1 MVIVVLAALAVAAG
15 SPIAMVALGWLALEH
30 PAIELVVIAALAVP
44 GWLRRRRARPGP
56 DDEAA
61 FLLAMGSE
69 LSGGASLRTAL
80 VAAAQ
85 RSPRLDLA
93 PAARAAAA
101 GLPAATVAR
110 LLRSALSANGRI
122 ASASF
127 VLAAESGGPAATV
140 MQSLALRAARDGE
153 LQRER
158 RSLTAQ
164 ARASAWVV
172 AGLPAVLLVGT
183 VVSGR
188 LDSGGDPLLGV
199 IVVVGVGLQAAGVAV
214 VAAMLRGADR

>member
-1 MVIVVLAALAVAAG
+1 MVTVALVALAVAAG
-15 SPIAMVALGWLALEH
+15 SPIGLVALGWLALEH
-30 PAIELVVIAALAVP
+30 PAMALAGIGALAVP

-61 FLLAMGSE
+61 FLLALAGE
-69 LSGGASLRTAL
+69 LSGGAALRTAL

-85 RSPRLDLA
+85 RAPRLELA

-101 GLPAATVAR
+101 GLPAPTVAR
-110 LLRSALSANGRI
+110 LLRAALPANGRI

-127 VLAAESGGPAATV
+127 ELAAESGGPAATV

-172 AGLPAVLLVGT
+172 AGLPAVLLAGT
-183 VVSGR
+183 VASGR
-188 LDSGGDPLLGV
+188 LDSGGDPLLGA
-199 IVVVGVGLQAAGVAV
+199 IVAVGVGLQAAGVTV
-214 VAAMLRGADR
+214 VAAMLRSADR